1 MGETMTVTEPVAVV
15 AERPDTRIS
24 TAVRSC
30 RCGQELDVC
39 TRSHCPR
46 CGANLPR

>member
-1 MGETMTVTEPVAVV
+1 MGETMTITEPVAT
-15 AERPDTRIS
+15 ERSDAHAKAT
-24 TAVRSC
+24 VRSC

-46 CGANLPR
+46 CGANLPV